1 MFMQSRVRIP
11 IWVNWQGLSIIT
23 EYPQL
28 HIKSCSKE
36 GMIVKEIEIKAMYEK
51 PEMQV
56 IKLNMIEVV
65 TASGDEPFLGDDEV
79 WI

>member
-1 MFMQSRVRIP
+1 
-11 IWVNWQGLSIIT
+11 
-23 EYPQL
+23 
-28 HIKSCSKE
+28 
-36 GMIVKEIEIKAMYEK
+36 MIVKEIEIKAMYEK